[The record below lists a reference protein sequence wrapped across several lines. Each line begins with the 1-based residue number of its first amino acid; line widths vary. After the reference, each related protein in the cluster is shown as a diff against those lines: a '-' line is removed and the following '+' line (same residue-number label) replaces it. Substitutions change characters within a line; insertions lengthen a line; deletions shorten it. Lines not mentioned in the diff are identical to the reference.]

1 MHKKGQK
8 GFTLI
13 ELMIVVAIIGVLASI
28 ALPAYQDYTIRTKVM
43 EGMVLSS
50 EARIAI
56 RDSAYT
62 LQGLANVTA
71 ANAGYDFPNPTQF
84 VSDITISDAT
94 KVITITTQNTG
105 ADVDPIII
113 LTPTQV
119 NKNDVISWV
128 CGKTAGQNRHIPA
141 NCRS

>member
-1 MHKKGQK
+1 MHKKEQK

-28 ALPAYQDYTIRTKVM
+28 ALPAYQDYIIRTKVM
-43 EGMVLSS
+43 EGMAMSS

-71 ANAGYDFPNPTQF
+71 ANAGYEFPGATKF
-84 VSDITISDAT
+84 ISDITISDAT
-94 KVITITTQNTG
+94 KVITITTRNTG
-105 ADVDPIII
+105 ATVDPIII

-128 CGKTAGQNRHIPA
+128 CGKTAGENKHVPV